1 VGHRD
6 EAVVPAVPDEDRDG
20 DGRQVEAGRLD
31 EGQVVVDPALGA
43 RREGAG
49 ALGRQCSASPESSAS
64 PSTALT
70 SVRMRSA
77 SSAVATCAICSACGP
92 SSARSACRPCGA
104 RAELDPV
111 VAAHADEG
119 VQALGVEERDAGQRR
134 RGDDAVGQE
143 RRAGEGVRTAAGDP
157 PGGEAHTAR
166 MQQRLRAAG
175 ARALRRLR
183 RPQPPLREQVGLTRL
198 ETRVPPVRRRPRQ
211 ADRPLVHGAVPGRA
225 PRGRPR
231 EVLEIAERTYTDW
244 YGDGQVTHSEVLHR
258 TGVPEA
264 TIVGDLT
271 RPEDLPHEAFDCF
284 ICTQTFQVIE
294 DLDAAIRGAR
304 SVLKPGGVLLATGAA
319 MSQTSPEDLR
329 DWGDW
334 HRFTAQ
340 GLRRSFRAVFEE
352 VEVGA
357 HGNVLTCAAFL
368 YGFAAEELTPAELA
382 HRDPHYDLLLTV
394 RAVRGS

>member
-1 VGHRD
+1 MI
-6 EAVVPAVPDEDRDG
+6 
-20 DGRQVEAGRLD
+20 
-31 EGQVVVDPALGA
+31 
-43 RREGAG
+43 
-49 ALGRQCSASPESSAS
+49 
-64 PSTALT
+64 T
-70 SVRMRSA
+70 
-77 SSAVATCAICSACGP
+77 
-92 SSARSACRPCGA
+92 
-104 RAELDPV
+104 
-111 VAAHADEG
+111 
-119 VQALGVEERDAGQRR
+119 
-134 RGDDAVGQE
+134 
-143 RRAGEGVRTAAGDP
+143 
-157 PGGEAHTAR
+157 
-166 MQQRLRAAG
+166 RLRAGVA
-175 ARALRRLR
+175 RRLR
-183 RPQPPLREQVGLTRL
+183 RPVPPLREQLGLTRL
-198 ETRVPPVRRRPRQ
+198 EPVSRRFG
-211 ADRPLVHGAVPGRA
+211 ADRGKPIDRWYMERFLAEHRA
-225 PRGRPR
+225 DVRGR
-231 EVLEIAERTYTDW
+231 VLEIAERTYTDW
-244 YGDGQVTHSEVLHR
+244 YGDGQVTHSDVLHR

-271 RPEDLPHEAFDCF
+271 VPEDLPHEAFDCF